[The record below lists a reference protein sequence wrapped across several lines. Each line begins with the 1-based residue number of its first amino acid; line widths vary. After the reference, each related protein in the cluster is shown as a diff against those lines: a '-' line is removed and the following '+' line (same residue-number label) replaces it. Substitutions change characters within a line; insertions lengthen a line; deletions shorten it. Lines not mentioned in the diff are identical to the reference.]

1 MWLQYFGLQE
11 DPFGVSPDPR
21 YLYPSQTHQEALE
34 SLENGFYNNRG
45 FIAMIAPPGMGKT
58 TLLYRFL
65 EDTRDTARSV
75 FLFDIDAE
83 CEPREFVRYILR
95 EFGIAPAQSSFEMHR
110 QLSEALIKETA
121 EGRKCV
127 IVIDEAQNL
136 SDAVLERVRLLTN
149 FEMSQGKLLQIILS
163 GQPQLT
169 EKLMQASL
177 VQLRQRVSTAC
188 SLEPL
193 SVDET
198 EAYIDYRLK
207 QAGYSGDSLFTKYAV
222 RLIAQASNGTPRT
235 INNLCFNALTLC
247 CALNSKQVD
256 GSMVSKVVAKLQLL
270 PALKEPASVAS
281 IIAPAQSIERN
292 ERKQARRMPV
302 LLGSGVAGNVK
313 LWVPATAVVLVMCVL
328 GVLKVT
334 EHRTPQPRTTI
345 EDRSLNLPVAP
356 SSVPASATPAVGKT
370 IVTEPAG
377 AVTPSKLRSAT
388 GHPDSA
394 SALATR
400 SKSASP
406 VRWPMLVN
414 RSHSNPS
421 AATVQHGAPVHE
433 PESVNGLAP
442 KPWVAQ
448 PAETPPQASAAAQSP
463 STGAGANPAAAQ
475 PGPAWAG
482 QSGSPAGVPSGA
494 AAARVRPALT
504 GHAPAVAQAAPTQTV
519 HPALPTH

>member
-1 MWLQYFGLQE
+1 MWLQYFGFQE

-83 CEPREFVRYILR
+83 CEQREFVRYILR

-149 FEMSQGKLLQIILS
+149 FETTQGKLLQIILS

-270 PALKEPASVAS
+270 PALKEPVSVAS
-281 IIAPAQSIERN
+281 IIAPEQSIERN
-292 ERKQARRMPV
+292 QRKQARRMPV

-313 LWVPATAVVLVMCVL
+313 LWVPAAAVVLVMCVL
-328 GVLKVT
+328 GVLRVT
-334 EHRTPQPRTTI
+334 EHRTPQVRTTI

-356 SSVPASATPAVGKT
+356 SSAPASATPAVGKT
-370 IVTEPAG
+370 IVTEPAA
-377 AVTPSKLRSAT
+377 AVTPPKLRSAT

-394 SALATR
+394 SASATR
-400 SKSASP
+400 SKSAAP

-414 RSHSNPS
+414 RSLSKPS
-421 AATVQHGAPVHE
+421 ATTVQQTAPVHE

-448 PAETPPQASAAAQSP
+448 PAETPPQASAAAQSS

-504 GHAPAVAQAAPTQTV
+504 GHAPAVAQAVPTQNV